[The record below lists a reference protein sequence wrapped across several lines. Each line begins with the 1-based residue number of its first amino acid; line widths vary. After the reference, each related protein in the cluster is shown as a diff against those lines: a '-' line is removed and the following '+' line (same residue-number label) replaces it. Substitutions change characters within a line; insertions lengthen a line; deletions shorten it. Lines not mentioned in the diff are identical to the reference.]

1 MADIPRAVLSEQF
14 QERMQGK
21 RLVSAV
27 FLTFQFDAGFF
38 EQEVLPVFLDVP
50 LSHATA
56 IRLVQI
62 EAALRELPGNIA
74 IYYDANG
81 LVTGDAGSAKLDVK
95 RIPVQHR
102 TGIFHPKNVF
112 LLVENEEADEEG
124 VHTRSLIIA
133 CMSANLTRSGWW
145 ENVECCH
152 IEELVANDRS
162 RIRDDLIA
170 FLDSLRRKT
179 PAEAEHLAIREI
191 ISFLKDTE
199 QRQQKSSSGR
209 LLTHFY
215 TGKESFPDFLDATAG
230 ALLRGTY
237 MEIISPYFDDKS
249 DCQPLLD
256 LIERF
261 EPKEVRVFL
270 PRSPAGEALV
280 REELYSS
287 VASLP
292 NVQWGKFERDM
303 TKLGRSDDAGERMV
317 HAKVYRFFTMS
328 PKREICFVGSANLTS
343 SAHRNGGNAESGFI
357 VDIDLPRKPSF
368 WLESDKKQPTEF
380 NSRKEDEA
388 AAASGGTKLNL
399 RYHWNRKA
407 AEVFWDAPDHSSVL
421 RVEARGLPIASF
433 ENLPPRSWTETSTD
447 VASKIESA
455 LVETSLFSVFGESDH
470 EAFLLVQ
477 EEGMSHK
484 PSLLMNLTAAD
495 ILRYWSLLTPA
506 QRTAFLETK
515 LPELI
520 GSGQGADLVARA
532 KLVLEHDT
540 LFDRLAGF
548 FHAFTCLEQAVNEA
562 IEYGKVK
569 EADYRLFGMKYDSL
583 GNLLDKV
590 ASSSE
595 GVDAVDRYVIVM
607 CARQICQQ
615 IAKRFPDYWS
625 EHSTDVKA
633 LKDRIETLRSVRH
646 ELTENTD
653 DLTGFL
659 DWFDRWFMHRAE
671 QQEAEV

>member
-14 QERMQGK
+14 QERMQSK

-62 EAALRELPGNIA
+62 EAVLRKLPGNIA

-112 LLVENEEADEEG
+112 LLVESEEADQEG
-124 VHTRSLIIA
+124 LHARSLIIA

-162 RIRDDLIA
+162 RLRDDLIA
-170 FLDSLRRKT
+170 LLDSLRRKT

-191 ISFLKDTE
+191 IGFLKGTK
-199 QRQQKSSSGR
+199 QRQRKSTSGR

-230 ALLRGTY
+230 TLLRGTY
-237 MEIISPYFDDKS
+237 MEVISPYFDDNS

-261 EPKEVRVFL
+261 APKEVRVFL

-287 VASLP
+287 VSSLP
-292 NVQWGKFERDM
+292 NVQWGKFERDI
-303 TKLGRSDDAGERMV
+303 TKLGRNDDAGERMV
-317 HAKVYRFFTMS
+317 HAKVYRFFTMN

-357 VDIDLPRKPSF
+357 VDIDLSRRPTF
-368 WLESDKKQPTEF
+368 WLEPDKKQPTEF
-380 NSRKEDEA
+380 NIRKEDEA
-388 AAASGGTKLNL
+388 VAASGGTKLNL

-407 AEVFWDAPDHSSVL
+407 AEVFWDAPDHSPAL
-421 RVEARGLPIASF
+421 RVEARGLPIT
-433 ENLPPRSWTETSTD
+433 NLEKLSPRSWTETSTD
-447 VASKIESA
+447 VAIKIESA
-455 LVETSLFSVFGESDH
+455 LVETSLFSVFGESDR

-532 KLVLEHDT
+532 KLVLENDT

-548 FHAFTCLEQAVNEA
+548 FHAFTCLEQAVKDA
-562 IEYGKVK
+562 IESGKVK
-569 EADYRLFGMKYDSL
+569 EANYRLFGKKYDSL

-595 GVDAVDRYVIVM
+595 SVDAVDRYVIVM

-615 IAKRFPDYWS
+615 IAKRFPEYWS
-625 EHSTDVKA
+625 EHSSDVKA
-633 LKDRIETLRSVRH
+633 LMDRIEALRSVRN

-653 DLTGFL
+653 NLTGFL

-671 QQEAEV
+671 PQEVEV

>member
-1 MADIPRAVLSEQF
+1 V
-14 QERMQGK
+14 
-21 RLVSAV
+21 
-27 FLTFQFDAGFF
+27 
-38 EQEVLPVFLDVP
+38 
-50 LSHATA
+50 HA
-56 IRLVQI
+56 
-62 EAALRELPGNIA
+62 
-74 IYYDANG
+74 
-81 LVTGDAGSAKLDVK
+81 
-95 RIPVQHR
+95 
-102 TGIFHPKNVF
+102 
-112 LLVENEEADEEG
+112 
-124 VHTRSLIIA
+124 RSLIIA

-170 FLDSLRRKT
+170 LLDSLRRKT

-191 ISFLKDTE
+191 LSFLKGTG

-237 MEIISPYFDDKS
+237 MEVISPYFDDKS

-368 WLESDKKQPTEF
+368 WLEPDKKQPTEF

-407 AEVFWDAPDHSSVL
+407 AEVFWDAPDHSPIL

-433 ENLPPRSWTETSTD
+433 ENLTPRSWTETSTD

-484 PSLLMNLTAAD
+484 
-495 ILRYWSLLTPA
+495 RKRPA
-506 QRTAFLETK
+506 KAF
-515 LPELI
+515 
-520 GSGQGADLVARA
+520 
-532 KLVLEHDT
+532 
-540 LFDRLAGF
+540 
-548 FHAFTCLEQAVNEA
+548 
-562 IEYGKVK
+562 
-569 EADYRLFGMKYDSL
+569 
-583 GNLLDKV
+583 
-590 ASSSE
+590 
-595 GVDAVDRYVIVM
+595 
-607 CARQICQQ
+607 
-615 IAKRFPDYWS
+615 
-625 EHSTDVKA
+625 
-633 LKDRIETLRSVRH
+633 
-646 ELTENTD
+646 
-653 DLTGFL
+653 
-659 DWFDRWFMHRAE
+659 
-671 QQEAEV
+671 